1 MQGEL
6 RHDGSR
12 FTPLYNRH
20 KNYLRVLMQQGRV
33 QLDADWNEQVDTLLY
48 HLQTLT
54 SDLIG
59 PHGGPPDN
67 LGFEIKEIEAVAD
80 NFIIG
85 SGPYG
90 SGHYYVD
97 GILCEL
103 NSIAVPIIKCT
114 DTQVSIPDWAAQNLE
129 FQEERYVEVFLANG
143 SLNQVAKIIGT
154 KKDNQLLTLTLDSA
168 LNDQTFDLIRPL
180 ITYNTQ
186 PYYPITSENKL
197 GFGKYVVY
205 LDVWERHITPIEDAD
220 DQVPGICEVALGGP
234 DTATRSQIVWQ
245 VKISNKIANTDENAG
260 DINDCEKFREVINKK
275 PGQGHLLAR
284 AKKPDESKNDPC
296 LISSESKYRGPENQL
311 YRVEIFSIDDKETP
325 YFVWSR
331 ENSAVVF
338 PVLDFGTSG
347 DSTIVTLEHL
357 GHDSRFSLSEGDW
370 VEIVDDGYVWQ
381 ESPRT
386 LLKVT
391 KLDIQERKV
400 YLSGTR
406 DPQVD
411 LNKHPYLRRW
421 DSNKKEVKVPPENQG
436 WIRLEQGIEIKFV
449 DNLES
454 YKVGDYWMLPART
467 STGDVEWLGSK
478 DHPVPSLPHGVA
490 HHYAP
495 LAVITVTAEG
505 KGKGKSNVIKVETDC
520 RRKFTKIWEPAS
532 DGS

>member
-33 QLDADWNEQVDTLLY
+33 QLDADWNEQVDILLY

-67 LGFEIKEIEAVAD
+67 LGFGIIKDKAVAD
-80 NFIIG
+80 NFII
-85 SGPYG
+85 G

-103 NSIAVPIIKCT
+103 KSIAVPIQFVNKT
-114 DTQVSIPDWAAQNLE
+114 VSIPAWAAQNPEL
-129 FQEERYVEVFLANG
+129 QKGQYVEIFLADK
-143 SLNQVAKIIGT
+143 SLKQVARIANIGT
-154 KKDNQLLTLTLDSA
+154 EKDNPLLTLEPLLDDKF
-168 LNDQTFDLIRPL
+168 NEYTDILIRPL
-180 ITYNTQ
+180 ITYDTQ

-197 GFGKYVVY
+197 AIGKYVVY

-220 DQVPGICEVALGGP
+220 DLLPGIREVALGGP

-245 VKISNKIANTDENAG
+245 VKISNKIANADENAG
-260 DINDCEKFREVINKK
+260 NINDCEKFREVINKK

-284 AKKPDESKNDPC
+284 AKKPDDGKNDLC
-296 LISSESKYRGPENQL
+296 LISSKSKYRGPENQL
-311 YRVEIFSIDDKETP
+311 YRVEIFSIDDKKTP

-338 PVLDFGTSG
+338 PMLDVGTSM

-357 GHDSRFSLSEGDW
+357 GRDSRFSLSEGDW
-370 VEIVDDGYVWQ
+370 VEIVDDDYVWQ
-381 ESPRT
+381 DSPRT

-391 KLDIQERKV
+391 KLDVQERQV
-400 YLSGTR
+400 FLSGTR

-449 DNLES
+449 DPLES

-495 LAVITVTAEG
+495 LAVITVTA
-505 KGKGKSNVIKVETDC
+505 KGNSNVIKVETDC
-520 RRKFTKIWEPAS
+520 RRKFTKMWEPAS
-532 DGS
+532 DSS